1 MLTEKNYGKHSK
13 WSRYQSQ
20 RKPTDPESWSYTID
34 DTKWPSF
41 PASTV
46 RIMSVNCLRFPK
58 TFYSLKILA
67 NLIMSSHCDVA
78 MLQEIS
84 TVSMVVDL
92 LDFINKFLGSTVYG
106 MIRGPQTVTNLQLS
120 YLYKLSVFDYSDH
133 STLDLNSSPPE
144 YPFPRLPFN
153 LILEHSSFDLNITN
167 VHLVSHHY
175 QDNAQRRIDSFYS
188 LGDYF
193 DWNPVDEL
201 LLLGGDWNHSSNGAL
216 FGTYLSQF
224 QLTYGSYYSNSDMII
239 FHKYN
244 SGRIV
249 KIGYSQYQWNY
260 KSYCDITDIN
270 YALYFSDHKP
280 IVLDL
285 PI

>member
-1 MLTEKNYGKHSK
+1 MLTEKNYGKHTK

-20 RKPTDPESWSYTID
+20 QKPTNPETWSYTID

-41 PASTV
+41 PASTI

-67 NLIMSSHCDVA
+67 NLVMSSHCDVA

-84 TVSMVVDL
+84 TVSMVIDL
-92 LDFINKFLGSTVYG
+92 VDFINNFLGSTVYG

-120 YLYKLSVFDYSDH
+120 YLYKLSVFDYTDH
-133 STLDLNSSPPE
+133 STLDLNSAPPE

-153 LILEHSSFDLNITN
+153 MILEHDDFDLNITN

-175 QDNAQRRIDSFYS
+175 QDNTQRRTDSFEA

-193 DWNPVDEL
+193 DWSPNNEL
-201 LLLGGDWNHSSNGAL
+201 LLLGGDWNHSSNGVL
-216 FGTYLSQF
+216 FTTYLSQF
-224 QLTYGSYYSNSDMII
+224 QIVYGSYYSNSDMIL
-239 FHKYN
+239 FHKDCFGPIIK
-244 SGRIV
+244 SGFQ
-249 KIGYSQYQWNY
+249 QYHWNY
-260 KSYCDITDIN
+260 ETYCGLSVTE
-270 YALYFSDHKP
+270 YGLYFSDHKP
-280 IVLDL
+280 VVLDL